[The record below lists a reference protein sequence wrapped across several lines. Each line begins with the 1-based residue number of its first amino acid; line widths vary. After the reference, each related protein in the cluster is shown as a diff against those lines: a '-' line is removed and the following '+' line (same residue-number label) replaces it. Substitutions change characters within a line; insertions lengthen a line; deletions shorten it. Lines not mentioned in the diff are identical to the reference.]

1 MSLACSTSVPK
12 YVYFYDPLQKIKVML
27 NYYDHQLLEL
37 YVRAVIVEAD
47 PEAWMHIVVAKY
59 AAVCGRGGHGLC
71 QNHTP

>member
-1 MSLACSTSVPK
+1 MT
-12 YVYFYDPLQKIKVML
+12 
-27 NYYDHQLLEL
+27 HQLLEL